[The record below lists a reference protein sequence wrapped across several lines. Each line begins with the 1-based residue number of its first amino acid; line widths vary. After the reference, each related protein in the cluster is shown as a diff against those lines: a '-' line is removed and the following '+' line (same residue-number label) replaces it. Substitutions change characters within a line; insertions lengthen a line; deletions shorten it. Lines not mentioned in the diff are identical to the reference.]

1 MSKADRLKEEVGCL
15 KFVFTI
21 AGVLDAA
28 LIAWLAQSYLTVS
41 PNIVG
46 ADLLAALTLAGVG
59 ILVNRRAYRRL
70 EDIESL

>member
-15 KFVFTI
+15 KSVFTI
-21 AGVLDAA
+21 AAALDAA